1 MVTFGVVKFFKKV
14 AKLWKHSDRQETY
27 TFR

>member
-1 MVTFGVVKFFKKV
+1 MVTFRAVKFFKKV
-14 AKLWKHSDRQETY
+14 AKLWKHSDRQETN